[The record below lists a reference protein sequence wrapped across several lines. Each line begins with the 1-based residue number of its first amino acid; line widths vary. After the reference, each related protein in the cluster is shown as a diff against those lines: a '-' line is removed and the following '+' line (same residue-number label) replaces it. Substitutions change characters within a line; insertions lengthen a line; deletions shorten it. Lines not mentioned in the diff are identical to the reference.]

1 MDKGTDLIFPP
12 ANKSTSFTKIRIYT
26 TNLPPSSHK
35 WKKNIQAKLHNR
47 FKGDCIGI
55 SLI

>member
-35 WKKNIQAKLHNR
+35 WKKI
-47 FKGDCIGI
+47 FKQNCTIDSRGAA
-55 SLI
+55 